1 MNWFSTFLLIVFI
14 ACSGVEVRGQEYT
27 TKEIDILPTTRLSI
41 DGEANVKNFTC
52 RFNSQYFVRKKNV
65 AYAVSGK
72 TIRFKNAVLNL
83 RNEGFNCGHR
93 AIDKDFH
100 LLLKTKQYPQIGL
113 ELLRF
118 THTDDDRG
126 EVEVQIEIAG
136 KKKTYTFPVSL
147 RYSPIDRFVGTLRL
161 NIRDFNLEPPKKL
174 MGLIVIKEEI
184 EITFDVLARI

>member
-1 MNWFSTFLLIVFI
+1 MNRLLIYIFLVFLI
-14 ACSGVEVRGQEYT
+14 SSRASAQEFHEKT
-27 TKEIDILPTTRLSI
+27 IDILPTTRLTI

-52 RFNSQYFVRKKNV
+52 VFKTEFLTRKKNISYTV
-65 AYAVSGK
+65 DDK

-100 LLLKTKQYPQIGL
+100 LLLKTKEYPEIHFQLL
-113 ELLRF
+113 EARIQE
-118 THTDDDRG
+118 DYKG
-126 EVEVQIEIAG
+126 EVMVSIEIAG
-136 KKKTYTFPVSL
+136 VSKKYFFPVQL
-147 RYSPIDRFVGTLRL
+147 RPSPIDRFVGRLKL

-184 EITFDVLARI
+184 EISFDLLARF